1 MNAKLWRIRVL
12 AVLRVSLCAISMV
25 LPSLQTS
32 LLAQA
37 EEVLI
42 DDPRPVAVAAQQFQ
56 RRCRCI
62 VTYED
67 VKWQQSDVEDVS
79 YRVRRAPNMGP
90 VEVPKG
96 RPFTLVLQQNL
107 ASKSS
112 DEIQKMLA
120 SVLTASEAAGNTK
133 SFRVVGGGGMLHI
146 VPAKGGPFDASI
158 SIPEEPRTLEK
169 FVSAVL
175 QTVTEKTGERAV
187 LATGPLNLLRAQM
200 PAAVGAN
207 NERARDVLARGLR
220 VATPSRKLSWQ
231 LLYDFSRH
239 RYYLSLQFVS

>member
-1 MNAKLWRIRVL
+1 M
-12 AVLRVSLCAISMV
+12 
-25 LPSLQTS
+25 PTFQTS
-32 LLAQA
+32 LFAQA

-42 DDPRPVAVAAQQFQ
+42 DDPRPVAAAAQQFQ
-56 RRCRCI
+56 RRCRCV

-67 VKWQQSDVEDVS
+67 VQWQQSDVEDIS
-79 YRVRRAPNMGP
+79 YRVRRARNTGA

-96 RPFTLVLQQNL
+96 RPFTLIVQQNL

-120 SVLTASEAAGNTK
+120 DVLMASEAAGNTK
-133 SFRVVGGGGMLHI
+133 LFRVASGAGTLHI
-146 VPAKGGPFDASI
+146 VPAKGGVFDARI

-175 QTVTEKTGERAV
+175 QTVTEKTGERVV

-220 VATPSRKLSWQ
+220 VAAPSRALSWQ
-231 LLYDFSRH
+231 LFYDFSRH
-239 RYYLSLQFVS
+239 TYYFNLQFVS